1 MTQIDKHK
9 ETFKEEAYELLGE
22 LETSLLELEESPDNT
37 ELVGRVFRAM
47 HTIKGSG
54 AMFGF
59 DDIAKFTH
67 EIETTFDL
75 VRNGKIPVT
84 KELIQATL
92 SARDQ
97 IREMLD
103 AYGIGS
109 PADDGKSRELIALF
123 RQFIPNAGEKNDTTE
138 RRGVLPYAPAPAEE
152 GRDGLQ
158 PLPESVT
165 YRIRFRPS
173 HNVFMNGTN
182 PLCLLAGLRA
192 LGECKVISHMEDIPQ
207 LEDINPEFCYTYWDI
222 ILTTRQG
229 IDAIKDVFIF
239 VADDCELD
247 IQIVDDNVMATG
259 ENKTDYQH
267 LGEILVGRGDVTP
280 EDVQEALSAQKR
292 IGDILVESGRVTGQ
306 QIQSALIEQRQQA
319 RQVFE
324 KKRAGEPAS
333 SIRVSAGKLDNFVDL
348 VGELVIIQQR
358 LSQTAVSQNNAEL
371 LSIAEEVERLT
382 VELRDSAFSVRMLP
396 IGTLF
401 GKFKR
406 LVHDLSHEL
415 GREVEITTDGAETE
429 LDKTVIEQL
438 NDPLVHLI
446 RNSID
451 HGIETPETREKAGKP
466 RRGTIHLSAIHSGSS
481 VLIQIRDDG
490 KGLDTNAIR
499 DKAIAQGLIAGG
511 GELSE
516 KELFALIFLP
526 GFSTA
531 KKVTS
536 VSGRGV
542 GMDVVKRTID
552 ALRGSIE
559 INSRYGAG
567 TTITIKLPLTLA
579 IIEGLQVEV
588 GGEHY
593 VLPLSVVEECV
604 ELSREDV
611 VKSHG
616 RHIMNVRG
624 DMVPYIRLREWFM
637 AVGEAPAIEQIVIS
651 RTDGRRVGFV
661 VDNVIGEHQTV
672 IKALGKVYQNAQGI
686 SGATI
691 LGDGRMALI
700 LDVPQLV
707 RNVESCASPVGAVS

>member
-1 MTQIDKHK
+1 MTPIDKHK

-22 LETSLLELEESPDNT
+22 LETSLLELEESPDNA

-67 EIETTFDL
+67 EIETVFDL

-103 AYGIGS
+103 AYGSGN

-123 RQFIPNAGEKNDTTE
+123 RRFIPTAGE
-138 RRGVLPYAPAPAEE
+138 RGGVLQYAPTTTGGGQDIHEPP
-152 GRDGLQ
+152 Q
-158 PLPESVT
+158 KSIT

-192 LGECKVISHMEDIPQ
+192 LGECKVISHIEDIPP
-207 LEDINPEFCYTYWDI
+207 LEDINPEFCYTHWDI

-239 VADDCELD
+239 VADDCEVD
-247 IQIVDDNVMATG
+247 IQIADDNGMASG
-259 ENKTDYQH
+259 ENKIDH
-267 LGEILVGRGDVTP
+267 KRIGEILVERGDVTR
-280 EDVQEALSAQKR
+280 EDVQEALSSQKR
-292 IGDILVESGRVTGQ
+292 IGDILVESGHITGQ

-319 RQVFE
+319 KQVFE
-324 KKRAGEPAS
+324 KKRGGEPAS
-333 SIRVSAGKLDNFVDL
+333 SIRVPADKLDDFVDL

-358 LSQTAVSQNNAEL
+358 LSRTAVSQNNAEL

-406 LVHDLSHEL
+406 LVHDLSREL
-415 GREVEITTDGAETE
+415 GREVEMTTDGAETE

-438 NDPLVHLI
+438 NDPLVHLV
-446 RNSID
+446 RNGID
-451 HGIETPETREKAGKP
+451 HGIEPPETREASGKP
-466 RRGTIHLSAIHSGSS
+466 RRGTIHLSAVHSGSS

-499 DKAIAQGLIAGG
+499 NKAIEQGLITGG
-511 GELSE
+511 AELSE

-567 TTITIKLPLTLA
+567 TAITIKLPLTLA

-593 VLPLSVVEECV
+593 VLPLSAVEECV

-624 DMVPYIRLREWFM
+624 DVVPYIRLREWFM
-637 AVGEAPAIEQIVIS
+637 AAGESPAIEQVVIS

-672 IKALGKVYQNAQGI
+672 IKTLGRFYQNVQGI

-691 LGDGRMALI
+691 VGDGRMALI

-707 RNVESCASPVGAVS
+707 REVESCASPVGAVS

>member
-1 MTQIDKHK
+1 M
-9 ETFKEEAYELLGE
+9 
-22 LETSLLELEESPDNT
+22 
-37 ELVGRVFRAM
+37 
-47 HTIKGSG
+47 
-54 AMFGF
+54 
-59 DDIAKFTH
+59 
-67 EIETTFDL
+67 
-75 VRNGKIPVT
+75 
-84 KELIQATL
+84 
-92 SARDQ
+92 
-97 IREMLD
+97 
-103 AYGIGS
+103 
-109 PADDGKSRELIALF
+109 
-123 RQFIPNAGEKNDTTE
+123 
-138 RRGVLPYAPAPAEE
+138 
-152 GRDGLQ
+152 
-158 PLPESVT
+158 
-165 YRIRFRPS
+165 
-173 HNVFMNGTN
+173 
-182 PLCLLAGLRA
+182 
-192 LGECKVISHMEDIPQ
+192 
-207 LEDINPEFCYTYWDI
+207 
-222 ILTTRQG
+222 
-229 IDAIKDVFIF
+229 
-239 VADDCELD
+239 
-247 IQIVDDNVMATG
+247 
-259 ENKTDYQH
+259 
-267 LGEILVGRGDVTP
+267 
-280 EDVQEALSAQKR
+280 
-292 IGDILVESGRVTGQ
+292 
-306 QIQSALIEQRQQA
+306 
-319 RQVFE
+319 FE
-324 KKRAGEPAS
+324 KKRGGEPAS
-333 SIRVSAGKLDNFVDL
+333 SIRVPAAKLDDFVDL

-358 LSQTAVSQNNAEL
+358 LSQTAVSQNNTEL

-406 LVHDLSHEL
+406 LVHDLSREL
-415 GREVEITTDGAETE
+415 GREVEMTTDGAETE
-429 LDKTVIEQL
+429 LDKTVIEQM

-451 HGIETPETREKAGKP
+451 HGIEPPETREATGKP
-466 RRGTIHLSAIHSGSS
+466 RRGIIHLSAIHSGSS

-499 DKAIAQGLIAGG
+499 NKAIEQGLITGG
-511 GELSE
+511 AELSE

-624 DMVPYIRLREWFM
+624 DVVPYIRLREWFM
-637 AVGEAPAIEQIVIS
+637 AAEGVARY
-651 RTDGRRVGFV
+651 RTGCHFQNGR
-661 VDNVIGEHQTV
+661 
-672 IKALGKVYQNAQGI
+672 AQGRFC
-686 SGATI
+686 G
-691 LGDGRMALI
+691 GQRYW
-700 LDVPQLV
+700 
-707 RNVESCASPVGAVS
+707 

>member
-1 MTQIDKHK
+1 MTPIDKHK
-9 ETFKEEAYELLGE
+9 ETFKEEAHELLGE

-54 AMFGF
+54 SMFGF

-67 EIETTFDL
+67 EIETVFDL

-92 SARDQ
+92 SARDR

-103 AYGIGS
+103 AYGSGN

-123 RQFIPNAGEKNDTTE
+123 RRFIPTAGE
-138 RRGVLPYAPAPAEE
+138 RGGVLQYAPTTTGGGQDIHEPP
-152 GRDGLQ
+152 Q
-158 PLPESVT
+158 ESIT

-192 LGECKVISHMEDIPQ
+192 LGECKVISHIEDIPP
-207 LEDINPEFCYTYWDI
+207 LEDINPEFCYTHWDI
-222 ILTTRQG
+222 ILITRQG

-239 VADDCELD
+239 VADDCEVD
-247 IQIVDDNVMATG
+247 VQIADDKGRATG
-259 ENKTDYQH
+259 ENKTDYKH
-267 LGEILVGRGDVTP
+267 LGEILVERGDVTP
-280 EDVQEALSAQKR
+280 EDVQEALNAQKR
-292 IGDILVESGRVTGQ
+292 LGDILVESGRVTDQ

-319 RQVFE
+319 KQVFE

-333 SIRVSAGKLDNFVDL
+333 SIRVPAAKLDDFVDL

-358 LSQTAVSQNNAEL
+358 LSRTASSQNNAEL

-406 LVHDLSHEL
+406 LVYDLSREL
-415 GREVEITTDGAETE
+415 GREVEMTTDGAETE
-429 LDKTVIEQL
+429 LDKTVFEQL
-438 NDPLVHLI
+438 NDPLVHLV

-451 HGIETPETREKAGKP
+451 HGIEPPETREATGKP

-499 DKAIAQGLIAGG
+499 DKAIEQGLITSGA
-511 GELSE
+511 ELSE

-593 VLPLSVVEECV
+593 VLPLSAVEECV

-624 DMVPYIRLREWFM
+624 DIVPYIRLREWFM
-637 AVGEAPAIEQIVIS
+637 AAGESPAIEQIVIS

-672 IKALGKVYQNAQGI
+672 IKTLGRFYQNAQGI

-691 LGDGRMALI
+691 VGDGRMALI

-707 RNVESCASPVGAVS
+707 REVESCASPVGAVS